1 MNNVNIEAGES
12 MKLIDIILMGVSL
25 AMDATAVSIC
35 KGLSMKKLDKK
46 KTITIAL
53 YFGTFQAVMP
63 IIGYLLGISFK
74 EVVESIDHWIAF
86 FLLAVIGINMI
97 RESLSKESESLNDLI
112 DFKTMTP
119 LAIAT
124 SIDALAIGI
133 TFAFLRVN
141 IIGAVT
147 IIGIITI
154 FLSMI
159 GVFIG
164 NEFGN
169 KYGKISETL
178 GGIVLIGI
186 GLKILLEHLK
196 II

>member
-1 MNNVNIEAGES
+1 
-12 MKLIDIILMGVSL
+12 MKLIDIILLGVSL

-53 YFGTFQAVMP
+53 YFGTFQAIMP

-97 RESLSKESESLNDLI
+97 RESLNDLI

-178 GGIVLIGI
+178 GGILLIGI

>member
-1 MNNVNIEAGES
+1 MNNVNIEAGEIL
-12 MKLIDIILMGVSL
+12 KLIDIILLGVSL

-53 YFGTFQAVMP
+53 YFGTFQAIMP

-169 KYGKISETL
+169 KYGKIAEIL

>member
-12 MKLIDIILMGVSL
+12 LKLIDIILLGVSL

-46 KTITIAL
+46 KAITIAL
-53 YFGTFQAVMP
+53 YFGTFQAIMP

-124 SIDALAIGI
+124 SIDALAVGI

-141 IIGAVT
+141 IIEAVT

-169 KYGKISETL
+169 KYGKIAETV
-178 GGIVLIGI
+178 GGIVLISI
-186 GLKILLEHLK
+186 GLKILLEHLN

>member
-12 MKLIDIILMGVSL
+12 LKLIDIILLGVSL

-169 KYGKISETL
+169 KYGKIAETL

-186 GLKILLEHLK
+186 GLKILLGHLK

>member
-12 MKLIDIILMGVSL
+12 LKLIDIILLGVSL

-154 FLSMI
+154 FLSTI

-169 KYGKISETL
+169 KYGKIAETL

-186 GLKILLEHLK
+186 GLKILLEHLGLF
-196 II
+196 

>member
-12 MKLIDIILMGVSL
+12 LKLIDIILLGVSL

-53 YFGTFQAVMP
+53 YFGTFQAIMP

>member
-12 MKLIDIILMGVSL
+12 LKLIDIILLGVSL

-46 KTITIAL
+46 KAITIAL
-53 YFGTFQAVMP
+53 YFGTFQAIMP

-169 KYGKISETL
+169 KYGKIAETL

>member
-12 MKLIDIILMGVSL
+12 LKLIDIILLGVSL
-25 AMDATAVSIC
+25 AMDATAVPIC

-46 KTITIAL
+46 KTIIIAL
-53 YFGTFQAVMP
+53 YFGTFQAIMP

-74 EVVESIDHWIAF
+74 AVVESIDHWIAF
-86 FLLAVIGINMI
+86 FLLAVVGINMI

-133 TFAFLRVN
+133 TLAFLRVN

-169 KYGKISETL
+169 KYGKIAETL

>member
-12 MKLIDIILMGVSL
+12 LKLIDIILLGVSL

-35 KGLSMKKLDKK
+35 KGLSMKKLDKE

-53 YFGTFQAVMP
+53 YFGTFQAIMP

-124 SIDALAIGI
+124 SIDALAVGI

-141 IIGAVT
+141 IIEAVT

-169 KYGKISETL
+169 KYGKIAETV

-186 GLKILLEHLK
+186 GLKILLEHLN

>member
-1 MNNVNIEAGES
+1 
-12 MKLIDIILMGVSL
+12 MKLIDIILLGVSL

-53 YFGTFQAVMP
+53 YFGTFQAIMP

-74 EVVESIDHWIAF
+74 EVVEAIDHWIAF
-86 FLLAVIGINMI
+86 FLLAVVGINMI

-124 SIDALAIGI
+124 SIDALAVGI
-133 TFAFLRVN
+133 TFAFLEVN
-141 IIGAVT
+141 IIMSMIVIGLIT
-147 IIGIITI
+147 FLLCIIGVII
-154 FLSMI
+154 
-159 GVFIG
+159 
-164 NEFGN
+164 GN
-169 KYGKISETL
+169 KYGSKFEDKAQII
-178 GGIVLIGI
+178 GGVVLIII
-186 GLKILLEHLK
+186 GLKILIEHLFF
-196 II
+196 

>member
-1 MNNVNIEAGES
+1 MLISKQVKS
-12 MKLIDIILMGVSL
+12 LKLIDIILLGVSL

-53 YFGTFQAVMP
+53 YFGTFQAIMP

-86 FLLAVIGINMI
+86 FLLAVVGINMI

-133 TFAFLRVN
+133 TLAFLRVN

-164 NEFGN
+164 IEFGN
-169 KYGKISETL
+169 KYGKIAETL

>member
-1 MNNVNIEAGES
+1 
-12 MKLIDIILMGVSL
+12 MKLIDIILLGVSL

-53 YFGTFQAVMP
+53 YFGTFQAIMP

-74 EVVESIDHWIAF
+74 EVVEAIDHWIAF
-86 FLLAVIGINMI
+86 FLLAVVGINMI

-133 TFAFLRVN
+133 TLAFLRVN

-164 NEFGN
+164 NEFGK
-169 KYGKISETL
+169 KYRKIAETL

>member
-12 MKLIDIILMGVSL
+12 LKLIDIILLGVSL

-35 KGLSMKKLDKK
+35 KGLSMKKLDKE

-53 YFGTFQAVMP
+53 YFGTFQAIMP

-124 SIDALAIGI
+124 SIDALAVGI

-141 IIGAVT
+141 IIEAVT

-169 KYGKISETL
+169 KYGKIAETV
-178 GGIVLIGI
+178 GGIVLISI
-186 GLKILLEHLK
+186 GLKILLEHLN

>member
-1 MNNVNIEAGES
+1 MLILEAGES
-12 MKLIDIILMGVSL
+12 LKLIDIILLGVSL

-169 KYGKISETL
+169 KYGKIAETL
-178 GGIVLIGI
+178 GGIVLILSLI
-186 GLKILLEHLK
+186 HI
-196 II
+196 

>member
-1 MNNVNIEAGES
+1 
-12 MKLIDIILMGVSL
+12 
-25 AMDATAVSIC
+25 
-35 KGLSMKKLDKK
+35 
-46 KTITIAL
+46 
-53 YFGTFQAVMP
+53 
-63 IIGYLLGISFK
+63 
-74 EVVESIDHWIAF
+74 
-86 FLLAVIGINMI
+86 
-97 RESLSKESESLNDLI
+97 
-112 DFKTMTP
+112 MTP

-133 TFAFLRVN
+133 TLAFLRVN

-154 FLSMI
+154 FLSMT

-169 KYGKISETL
+169 KYGKIAETL

>member
-12 MKLIDIILMGVSL
+12 LKLIDIILLGVSL

-35 KGLSMKKLDKK
+35 KGLSMKKLDKEK
-46 KTITIAL
+46 AITIAL
-53 YFGTFQAVMP
+53 YFGTFQAIMP

-124 SIDALAIGI
+124 SIDALAVGI

-141 IIGAVT
+141 IIEAVT

-169 KYGKISETL
+169 KYGKIAETV
-178 GGIVLIGI
+178 GGIVLISI
-186 GLKILLEHLK
+186 GLKILLEHLN

>member
-1 MNNVNIEAGES
+1 MNNVNIEAGEIL
-12 MKLIDIILMGVSL
+12 KLIDIILLGVSL

-53 YFGTFQAVMP
+53 YFGTFQAIMP

-169 KYGKISETL
+169 KYGKIAEIL

-186 GLKILLEHLK
+186 GLKILLENLK

>member
-1 MNNVNIEAGES
+1 MNNVNIEVGES
-12 MKLIDIILMGVSL
+12 LKLIEIILLGVSL

-46 KTITIAL
+46 KVITIAL
-53 YFGTFQAVMP
+53 YFGVFQAIMP

-97 RESLSKESESLNDLI
+97 RESLSEESENLNDLT

-124 SIDALAIGI
+124 SIDALAVGI
-133 TFAFLRVN
+133 TFAFLSVN
-141 IIGAVT
+141 IVEAVT

-154 FLSMI
+154 VLSII

-164 NEFGN
+164 NKFGN
-169 KYGKISETL
+169 KYGKRAETI
-178 GGIVLIGI
+178 GGIVLVSI